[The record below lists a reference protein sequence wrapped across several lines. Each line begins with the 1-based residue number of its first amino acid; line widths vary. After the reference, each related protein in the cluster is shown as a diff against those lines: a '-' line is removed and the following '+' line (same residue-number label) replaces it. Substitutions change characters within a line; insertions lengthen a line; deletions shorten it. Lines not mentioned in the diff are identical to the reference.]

1 MFHETGAV
9 TRFPSAVTPERPQTI
24 ERDERAPPGEIF
36 AVLWRRRTWIALGTV
51 AGLIAAVAFLALV
64 TPRYTAVAQ
73 ILIDPNDLR
82 VVDNAVTS
90 SNAMSD
96 ATTAYVESQTRV
108 LTSDNVLRRV
118 IETHGLDKDP
128 EFVQPASV
136 LGLARDFVTARLGLA
151 GAPQQRDPVV
161 QTLQALATQVIARRQ
176 ERTYVVDL
184 SVATRDAEKSAMIAN
199 AIVTAYLEDQAGA
212 RTTAARRATDALQGR
227 LQELK
232 DRVREAEDRSET
244 FKAQNNLVTASGQL
258 VSEQQ
263 LSELTNQLT
272 LAGAK
277 ADEAKAR
284 LDQIELLRKGKL
296 DAGSTAE
303 AVQSQ
308 TMAALRAQ
316 QAEVLRRKAELTARL
331 GERHPSIADINAQA
345 HDLQQLIDREVTRL
359 AQAARGDYERA
370 QATRQALFARL
381 NGLKQEAVTTNQA
394 LVRLRELEREV
405 EASRAVYQ
413 AFLTRS
419 RETSEQER
427 VNATNVRVLS
437 EANTPNKRS
446 FPPRTLIVL
455 ALALAF
461 GAAAGAGLG
470 FVRDWTDDR
479 IHTRRDLEAVCGLPI
494 LAEIACLPD
503 ESGPKGVWPWLL
515 AKLRAYRHGTA
526 IMATLLDAPNS
537 DFAAGIHRLRYM
549 LRAAGPNAAPQTML
563 FLSAGK
569 PGARADVSL
578 NLALAA
584 ASSQSRVLLV
594 DADLKRR
601 DLSGRVIGGSGAGL
615 LDVADDRAK
624 LEQTLIAETDTG
636 LMVLQ
641 AGRPASGS
649 NWPVNPESI
658 RRVLD
663 QARGSYTLVID
674 GPSDPF
680 DPLGTVLAASAD
692 FVVLVATAGVTRA
705 REIAEFQ
712 RATDFP
718 VGKVRGVVLVSG
730 TGASL

>member
-9 TRFPSAVTPERPQTI
+9 TRFPAAVTPDRPQAV
-24 ERDERAPPGEIF
+24 ERDERGQPGEIF
-36 AVLWRRRTWIALGTV
+36 AVLWRRRIWIALGTL

-73 ILIDPNDLR
+73 LLIDPNDLR
-82 VVDNAVTS
+82 VVDNAVTT

-118 IETHGLDKDP
+118 IETKGLDKDP
-128 EFVQPASV
+128 EFVQPASI
-136 LGLARDFVTARLGLA
+136 LGLAREFITARLGLSA
-151 GAPQQRDPVV
+151 APQGDPVV
-161 QTLQALATQVIARRQ
+161 QTLQALATQVTARRQ

-184 SVATRDAEKSAMIAN
+184 SVVTRDPDKSAMIAN
-199 AIVTAYLEDQAGA
+199 AIVAAYLEDQANA
-212 RTTAARRATDALQGR
+212 RTTAAKRATDALQGR

-232 DRVREAEDRSET
+232 DRVREAENRSET
-244 FKAQNNLVTASGQL
+244 FKAQNNIVTASGQL

-296 DAGSTAE
+296 DTGATAE

-316 QAEVLRRKAELTARL
+316 QAEVLRRRAELTARL
-331 GERHPSIADINAQA
+331 GARHPSIADINAQA
-345 HDLQQLIDREVTRL
+345 NDLQQLIDREVTRL

-370 QATRQALFARL
+370 QATRQALLARL
-381 NGLKQEAVTTNQA
+381 NGLKQDAVTTNQA

-413 AFLTRS
+413 SFLVRS

-427 VNATNVRVLS
+427 VNTTNVRVLA
-437 EANTPNKRS
+437 EANVPSKRS
-446 FPPRTLIVL
+446 FPPRSLIVL
-455 ALALAF
+455 AVALAF

-503 ESGPKGVWPWLL
+503 ESGPKGIWPWLV

-537 DFAAGIHRLRYM
+537 DFAAGIHRLRYV
-549 LRAAGPNAAPQTML
+549 LRAGGANAAPQTML
-563 FLSAGK
+563 LLSAGK

-584 ASSQSRVLLV
+584 ASTLSRVMLV

-601 DLSGRVIGGSGAGL
+601 DLSGRVIGGSGTGL

-641 AGRPASGS
+641 AGHPASGG

-663 QARGSYTLVID
+663 QARSYTVVVD
-674 GPSDPF
+674 GPSDPL
-680 DPLGTVLAASAD
+680 DPLSIVLAGGAD

-705 REIAEFQ
+705 REVTEFQ

-718 VGKVRGVVLVSG
+718 VGKIRGVVLVSG